1 MTSPA
6 ERMLAQ
12 YRRDSILSATPAHLL
27 VMLMD
32 RLALDI
38 DRAAAAQDEG
48 NVETAR
54 RCLGNA
60 QAIVAELMSSL
71 DVDAWEGAPQL
82 FALYG
87 HLTTTLVRAAISN
100 DAELTRGCARVVAP
114 LRDAWRAAA
123 AVDPAAPAPHTD
135 GAMGSAHALG

>member
-12 YRRDSILSATPAHLL
+12 YRRDSIMSATPAHLL

-38 DRAAAAQDEG
+38 DRAAAAQEAGD
-48 NVETAR
+48 VDTAR
-54 RCLGNA
+54 HTLGNA

-82 FALYG
+82 FAIYA
-87 HLTTTLVRAAISN
+87 HLSTQLVNASVSHAAAI
-100 DAELTRGCARVVAP
+100 TRECARIVAP
-114 LRDAWRAAA
+114 LRDAWREASTLTEPATPAAA
-123 AVDPAAPAPHTD
+123 STF
-135 GAMGSAHALG
+135 GEAHAIG